1 MAQLRSNGPY
11 VWVTWLT
18 KLLAGEHSCEW
29 AAWFKSHH
37 ESWSWEKAPITFDV
51 AKWQVA
57 HTEGVIDTR
66 AAWEREGYTV
76 FTESQN
82 SFALRGKTAT
92 LGGKPDL
99 IARKGSQGVILD
111 VKTGK
116 PSPSHGVQVML
127 YMYAVPR
134 ALGHH
139 LCRPESLGTSSGHR
153 LQWPSGLPRPRGRH
167 TRRGGR
173 RSVHPQ
179 RRAVHATAGAFNTG
193 KARAQPHR
201 VCLLRHHG
209 CQLPGPA
216 VGHVGDRRC
225 HI

>member
-1 MAQLRSNGPY
+1 MRSNGPY

-18 KLLAGEHSCEW
+18 KLLVGEHSCEW

-37 ESWSWEKAPITFDV
+37 ESWSWEKASSTFDV
-51 AKWQVA
+51 VQWQVA
-57 HTEGVIDTR
+57 HTASVIDTR
-66 AAWEREGYTV
+66 AAWEQEDYTV

-99 IARKGSQGVILD
+99 IARKGNEGVILD

-134 ALGHH
+134 ALGQYK
-139 LCRPESLGTSSGHR
+139 GVTFD
-153 LQWPSGLPRPRGRH
+153 GRVVYYDH
-167 TRRGGR
+167 E
-173 RSVHPQ
+173 VAIP
-179 RRAVHATAGAFNTG
+179 ATAVDEGFIRNVGRFMQRLGLSAP
-193 KARAQPHR
+193 ARR
-201 VCLLRHHG
+201 VPSPMECAY
-209 CQLPGPA
+209 CDITAANCP
-216 VGHVGDRRC
+216 DRLSGTPVTEGVTVDF
-225 HI
+225 